1 MVRISWFRV
10 LLLGAL
16 AALGTGCASIKMV
29 DTQSTKVVPAGKVV
43 VTFIRQSI
51 WMGDGIPV
59 DLWDGTH
66 YIGVLGPGTI
76 VQYETMPGDHL
87 FLAHAENWTYASGSL
102 LEGKRYYLKANIFP
116 GAMTARAA
124 FGVAERTDTRIDEWH
139 KWHAK
144 AAPEAARA
152 AFEVKGLAKANEA
165 IELFKGGGVETFA
178 AILDAHAF

>member
-1 MVRISWFRV
+1 MIRISWFRV
-10 LLLGAL
+10 LVLGTL
-16 AALGTGCASIKMV
+16 AALSTGCASIKMV
-29 DTQSTKVVPAGKVV
+29 DTDSTKVVPAGKVL
-43 VTFIRQSI
+43 VTFVRQSV

-76 VQYETMPGDHL
+76 VQYETTPGDHL
-87 FLAHAENWTYASGSL
+87 FLAQAENWTYASGSL
-102 LEGKRYYLKANIFP
+102 IEGKRYYLKANIFP

-144 AAPEAARA
+144 AAPEDARA
-152 AFEVKGLAKANEA
+152 AFEAEGLVDVNEA
-165 IELFKGGGVETFA
+165 IELFKSGGVKSFA
-178 AILDAHAF
+178 PIVDAQAF